1 MNIKKINLSQKPKVF
16 YGYWIV
22 AAAFLCVFASAGFGF
37 YAFSLFVTPL
47 QTDFGWGRGEVMA
60 AFTIYFLVMG
70 AISPFIGRV
79 IDRYGARKIMF
90 IGALITGLGF
100 ILLRLMDS
108 LWFFYIA
115 WAVVGI
121 GAASTGPI
129 PATTI
134 VSNWFKK
141 RRGTAIGIMSTGIG
155 AGGLIMAPLI
165 GGYLIPNF
173 GWETS
178 YLILAVFSW
187 VLLIPLALFVVRTK
201 PADMGLFPDGIKG
214 SESDTMNQTLPSTAK
229 ELTSR
234 MALATTTLWL
244 IGISF
249 LTGTF
254 SMSGA
259 TQNQVPH
266 LEDIGFPVALA
277 AGALGV
283 IGLGSFVGK
292 FFFGWLCD
300 RIPAKYAW
308 AIAVS
313 LQLVGIII
321 LMNIKPTS
329 PVAIIW
335 LYAILIGLGAG
346 GWLPTM
352 SMLTS
357 TTFGLA
363 SYGAIFG
370 ILSLMQSI
378 GTAIGPSM
386 AGYMYDATNTYH
398 GAFIIL
404 IILSGVALA
413 TILVVRRPKSL

>member
-121 GAASTGPI
+121 GTASTGPI

-229 ELTSR
+229 ELTPR
-234 MALATTTLWL
+234 MALATTALWL

-313 LQLVGIII
+313 LQLIGIII

-378 GTAIGPSM
+378 GTAIGPLM

>member
-1 MNIKKINLSQKPKVF
+1 
-16 YGYWIV
+16 
-22 AAAFLCVFASAGFGF
+22 
-37 YAFSLFVTPL
+37 
-47 QTDFGWGRGEVMA
+47 MA

-229 ELTSR
+229 ELTPR
-234 MALATTTLWL
+234 MALATTALWL

-313 LQLVGIII
+313 LQLIGIII

-352 SMLTS
+352 SMLAS